1 MTVHLYIYLLAVFH
15 ASIFALNLHQ
25 QEYRSNNCGKG
36 YNVLNLEQWV
46 LPLQLRS
53 STQGAGTDDAAW
65 RQIAQLAPSVLR
77 VHHHRVMWV
86 VSPAHSQLIFK
97 TCCRV
102 NL

>member
-1 MTVHLYIYLLAVFH
+1 MLAVFH

-25 QEYRSNNCGKG
+25 QEYRSNDRGKG

-46 LPLQLRS
+46 LPLQLSS

-65 RQIAQLAPSVLR
+65 RQITQLAASVLR
-77 VHHHRVMWV
+77 VHHHRVVGV
-86 VSPAHSQLIFK
+86 VSPAHSQLILK
-97 TCCRV
+97 TCCQV